1 MVNNKYSFE
10 YNGSKITL
18 KPMATTE
25 ILKDLIKVERRKNE
39 PFRKEWAISDDI
51 IFSSKS
57 EFFYKINIL
66 QHIQKKEQC
75 DRKRTSNYLS

>member
-10 YNGSKITL
+10 YNGSKIIL
-18 KPMATTE
+18 KPMAATE

-39 PFRKEWAISDDI
+39 PFSKERAISNDI

-57 EFFYKINIL
+57 DFFTK
-66 QHIQKKEQC
+66 
-75 DRKRTSNYLS
+75 